1 MNKGEPT
8 IVLVAQFCD
17 SSVNSTGLYWEQI
30 AERLSKKYKTVVIAQ
45 NIGIKV
51 RKTCYSARC
60 LGSAKSGLPK
70 FIPEKLSIFV
80 RLFLELRLIGV
91 SGKHVILGTNPFLLP
106 LLSILI
112 KAMKPKAVTLICYD
126 LFPENI
132 ISQVRNPGKKL
143 LALLLKPFKLSYRSF
158 DHVLVVGRDMGRTL
172 LEKGYAEESRII
184 YAPNWGAREIDVRVS
199 TKKRV
204 DREISF
210 LFFGNLGRFQ
220 AIPRLLHQI
229 RRVQRKDVRFVFAGN
244 GEKEASIVSA
254 SINDPRIKYI
264 GSVPME
270 DREAVF
276 SQTDI
281 SIVSL
286 EPGMKGFCVPSK
298 TYFALAN
305 GHPIIGFV
313 EKGSEIDLF
322 CGDYNCGWIVDIADV
337 TSLSSTIE
345 GITVEEYERKKRA
358 LGSIPDGIL
367 DGEHTLSL
375 IEQLCSQTVRQS
387 RTSRED

>member
-1 MNKGEPT
+1 
-8 IVLVAQFCD
+8 
-17 SSVNSTGLYWEQI
+17 
-30 AERLSKKYKTVVIAQ
+30 
-45 NIGIKV
+45 
-51 RKTCYSARC
+51 
-60 LGSAKSGLPK
+60 
-70 FIPEKLSIFV
+70 
-80 RLFLELRLIGV
+80 
-91 SGKHVILGTNPFLLP
+91 
-106 LLSILI
+106 
-112 KAMKPKAVTLICYD
+112 
-126 LFPENI
+126 
-132 ISQVRNPGKKL
+132 
-143 LALLLKPFKLSYRSF
+143 
-158 DHVLVVGRDMGRTL
+158 
-172 LEKGYAEESRII
+172 
-184 YAPNWGAREIDVRVS
+184 
-199 TKKRV
+199 
-204 DREISF
+204 
-210 LFFGNLGRFQ
+210 
-220 AIPRLLHQI
+220 IPRLLHQI